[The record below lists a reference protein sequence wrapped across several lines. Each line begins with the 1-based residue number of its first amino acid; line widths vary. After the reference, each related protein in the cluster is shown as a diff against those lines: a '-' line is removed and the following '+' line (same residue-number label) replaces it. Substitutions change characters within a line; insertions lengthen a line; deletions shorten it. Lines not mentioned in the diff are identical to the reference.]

1 VCLPRRSAGG
11 LSPADKRSTV
21 QGLPE
26 QKGQP
31 KMRLLYGR
39 VHNDVRLDKPLRS
52 LVASRLRHYKT
63 EGPEGSI
70 LVSCACTVVIMSAK

>member
-39 VHNDVRLDKPLRS
+39 VHNDVRLDN
-52 LVASRLRHYKT
+52 VMASRRFPSSERGH
-63 EGPEGSI
+63 
-70 LVSCACTVVIMSAK
+70 AANRF